1 MRQLV
6 VGLVIAAMLAGCSL
20 LPGGVKEPQ
29 VTLRNIGLRDATL
42 LSQDFVLDLKV
53 DNPNDFDLDVLGSD
67 VEISLNGESVAR
79 GLSNQALRVP
89 QYGSTTMQVVAS
101 TRMLTAIRQ
110 LLVGTMQQQ
119 QIDYE
124 VDGHLRVKNSFLGR
138 PIPFHHSGEVD
149 LESLVMGR

>member
-1 MRQLV
+1 MQRF
-6 VGLVIAAMLAGCSL
+6 VGWWAIAGMLAGCSM

-29 VTLRNIGLRDATL
+29 VTLRNIGLQEATL

-53 DNPNDFDLDVLGSD
+53 ENPNDFDLDVLGSD

-89 QYGSTTMQVVAS
+89 QYGSARMEVVAS

-110 LLVGTMQQQ
+110 LLVGALDQK
-119 QIDYE
+119 IDYE
-124 VDGHLRVKNSFLGR
+124 VDGHLRVKGAFLGR
-138 PIPFHHSGEVD
+138 PIPFHHSGELD
-149 LESLVMGR
+149 LEALVMGR